1 MPTKLWLSVGAD
13 ICPSPPFART
23 EATTSASEA
32 EVVEALRSGA
42 HADAFAACVARTTEL
57 AAGLE
62 EAVAQKAIA
71 RGFGWGRRSQAFWR
85 GEKVGAECIAA
96 GPVVAYAAAMA
107 RSCRLRLLR

>member
-1 MPTKLWLSVGAD
+1 M
-13 ICPSPPFART
+13 
-23 EATTSASEA
+23 
-32 EVVEALRSGA
+32 VEALRSGA

-62 EAVAQKAIA
+62 DAVAQKAIA